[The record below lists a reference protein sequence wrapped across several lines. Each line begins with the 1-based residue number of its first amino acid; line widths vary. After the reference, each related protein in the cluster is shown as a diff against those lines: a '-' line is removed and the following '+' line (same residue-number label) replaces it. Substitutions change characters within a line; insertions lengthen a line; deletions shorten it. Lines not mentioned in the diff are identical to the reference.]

1 MQHLLDI
8 CDTYAIS
15 RQLSYNAIKSF
26 SLCFKPEHIK
36 INPPS
41 FILGKQIILAVDKC
55 KYFGI
60 KSIIVSEA
68 NCDGDY
74 KRQKTICVHMKGCV
88 LQ

>member
-1 MQHLLDI
+1 MLSAVNYHITQLNRFRCVLNQSKLKSTHLAL
-8 CDTYAIS
+8 YWEN
-15 RQLSYNAIKSF
+15 QF
-26 SLCFKPEHIK
+26 
-36 INPPS
+36 
-41 FILGKQIILAVDKC
+41 ILAVDKC

-60 KSIIVSEA
+60 KSIIVSET